1 MYVPKLGDSTPKTN
15 SVVKKAI
22 GRFILWSY
30 RWRIE
35 GEVLNSKKFMV
46 ILAPHTSYWDFLTNM
61 GTMLALGIRNRWFVA
76 DVFCWWPL
84 GNLMRWLGGI
94 PIDRSS
100 PQDLVSFT
108 IRKFTD
114 HNELSLALYP
124 EGTTRKAEKWKTGFW
139 HIARGA
145 GIPIQF
151 LAVDYKNRVSVF
163 GPVIQTSDDIEAD
176 MKKIQTYFKDVIPK
190 TSENFVGEYF

>member
-1 MYVPKLGDSTPKTN
+1 MYIPKLGDSIPKTN
-15 SVVKKAI
+15 SVIKRAI

-61 GTMLALGIRNRWFVA
+61 GTMLALGIHNRWFVA

-84 GNLMRWLGGI
+84 GNFMRWLGGI
-94 PIDRSS
+94 PIDRNS

-108 IRKFTD
+108 IGKFTD
-114 HNELSLALYP
+114 HNELILALYP

-145 GIPIQF
+145 DIPIQF

-163 GPVIQTSDDIEAD
+163 GPVIRTSDDIEAD

-190 TSENFVGEYF
+190 ASENFVGNYF

>member
-1 MYVPKLGDSTPKTN
+1 MDIPKLGDLTPKTN
-15 SVVKKAI
+15 SVIKKAI
-22 GRFILWSY
+22 GRFLLWCY
-30 RWRIE
+30 RWRVE
-35 GEVLNSKKFMV
+35 GEVHNAKKFMV

-61 GTMLALGIRNRWFVA
+61 SIMLALGVNNRWFVA
-76 DVFCWWPL
+76 DAFCWWPL

-108 IRKFTD
+108 ISKFAD
-114 HNELSLALYP
+114 HDELILALYP

-145 GIPIQF
+145 DIPIQF
-151 LAVDYKNRVSVF
+151 LSVDYKKRASVF
-163 GPVIQTSDDIEAD
+163 GPVIKPSDDIKAD
-176 MKKIQTYFKDVIPK
+176 MKKIQAYFKDVTPK
-190 TSENFVGEYF
+190 TPENFTGEYF

>member
-1 MYVPKLGDSTPKTN
+1 MYIPKLGDSIPKTN
-15 SVVKKAI
+15 SVIKRAI

-94 PIDRSS
+94 PIDRNS

-108 IRKFTD
+108 IGKFTD
-114 HNELSLALYP
+114 HNELILAMYP
-124 EGTTRKAEKWKTGFW
+124 EGTTRKVEKWKTGFW

-145 GIPIQF
+145 DIPIQF

-163 GPVIQTSDDIEAD
+163 GPVIQPSDDIEAD

>member
-1 MYVPKLGDSTPKTN
+1 MYIPKLGDSIPKTN
-15 SVVKKAI
+15 SVIKRAI

-61 GTMLALGIRNRWFVA
+61 GTMLALGIHNRWFVA

-84 GNLMRWLGGI
+84 GNFMRWLGGI
-94 PIDRSS
+94 PIDRNS

-108 IRKFTD
+108 IGKFTD
-114 HNELSLALYP
+114 HNELILALYP

-145 GIPIQF
+145 DIPIQF

-163 GPVIQTSDDIEAD
+163 GPVIRTSDDIEAD
-176 MKKIQTYFKDVIPK
+176 MNKIQTYFKDVIPK
-190 TSENFVGEYF
+190 ASENFVGNYF